1 MDEELKELLG
11 LEDVEDVN
19 EDDSQAGAVDQQ
31 NENATDEGAN
41 DDGDEELLPEDQLA
55 DGTAN
60 HQQTHEDNHKY
71 AEARKNAE
79 AERNAEIEKNRKLTK
94 DLETVTEA
102 LKGYGYEGT
111 PQEIADK
118 IISKQSGKSVDEV
131 VKEREENEARIKAAA
146 ENAPEVIQ
154 AKKLI
159 EANAQQM
166 AMQHLANI
174 TRVNPD
180 IASFNDLFEKTPKED
195 IDAII
200 TLTKNGW
207 HIDKAYFK
215 ICGNAGQA
223 KEKKPDTKSHMKQVN
238 GSGNDSTDVF
248 FGDDEFETAASLM
261 PGLTREEYRNYCKES
276 GRK

>member
-11 LEDVEDVN
+11 LEDVE

-31 NENATDEGAN
+31 DENATDEGAN

-71 AEARKNAE
+71 AEARKIAE
-79 AERNAEIEKNRKLTK
+79 AETNAEREKNRKLTK
-94 DLETVTEA
+94 DLETMKEA

-118 IISKQSGKSVDEV
+118 IISKQSGKSIDEI

-146 ENAPEVIQ
+146 EKAPEVIQ

-180 IASFNDLFEKTPKED
+180 IASYNDLFEKTPKED
-195 IDAII
+195 MDAIM

>member
-11 LEDVEDVN
+11 LEDVEDVK

-118 IISKQSGKSVDEV
+118 IISKQSGKSIDEI

-146 ENAPEVIQ
+146 EKAPEVIQ

-180 IASFNDLFEKTPKED
+180 IVSFNDLFEKTPKED
-195 IDAII
+195 MDAIM

-248 FGDDEFETAASLM
+248 FGDDEFETAASLI